1 MFKRGTSPPDRLSR
15 NLTPPAER
23 TVRLFARSGYKMLRE
38 MDKVKYYQLG
48 LVSCGLITH
57 YDSKGDPNWMFLDHT
72 PEFGS
77 PGVPSFESMFR
88 NEVQEISK
96 AWAAYCEHIK
106 SNGSVPYHHS
116 TT

>member
-1 MFKRGTSPPDRLSR
+1 
-15 NLTPPAER
+15 
-23 TVRLFARSGYKMLRE
+23 MLRE

-116 TT
+116 TI